1 MKYQDRAPLEH
12 AVCVSALLLSRSPA
26 PECRRRGSAAN
37 AEPLPAP
44 DPVWTCWEGERE
56 WGSGTTAAGGAALS
70 NRDWKWHPGTATGT
84 AWKTPGNSL
93 GTTWEPTQA
102 PTLGNQPRNFPST
115 AWEPPGNS
123 LGTQPRNSPGTT
135 WECIQG
141 TTSGTYPMNLPKTSW
156 EPSLESAQEPPAG
169 NYLGTLSG
177 ICPGTTQKPTPGTS
191 LKLPRNHPGTCLG
204 NPQQEPPGNLARNP
218 SQELP

>member
-1 MKYQDRAPLEH
+1 MRGSGAAAPLWPEGLH
-12 AVCVSALLLSRSPA
+12 CLTETGNGTRELPQERPGKRPA
-26 PECRRRGSAAN
+26 
-37 AEPLPAP
+37 
-44 DPVWTCWEGERE
+44 
-56 WGSGTTAAGGAALS
+56 
-70 NRDWKWHPGTATGT
+70 
-84 AWKTPGNSL
+84 
-93 GTTWEPTQA
+93 
-102 PTLGNQPRNFPST
+102 T
-115 AWEPPGNS
+115 AWEPPGNPRRHPPWETS
-123 LGTQPRNSPGTT
+123 PGTSLAPPGNHLGTAWEPNPGTT

-141 TTSGTYPMNLPKTSW
+141 TTSGTYPMNLSKTSW